1 MHGLQKFI
9 DAVEKDQ
16 MKTDL
21 PELKIGMTVKVGVTV
36 VEGAKTRVQPYQG
49 LIIAMHKH
57 ALNSTITVRKTFQ
70 GVGVERVF
78 PVHSPLIT
86 VEPVVT
92 AGVPRVRG
100 GARQLPRVALLLGF
114 ACARAL
120 AARWRDRAALLGA
133 ALSARAPPRRAAN
146 PDPWISARHAP
157 IPAALPRA
165 PLRCRCAPR
174 QACTL
179 RLWRAP
185 RRVMRPDW
193 ASPLTPPRAPRRS
206 FFRACSQVRRAKLY
220 YLRDRV
226 GKAARLKQVFISTK
240 PAKGVSGKA
249 PRAEAAA
256 PAAAVEAAAPE
267 PAAAA

>member
-100 GARQLPRVALLLGF
+100 APLRGLRRVALRVGL
-114 ACARAL
+114 CVR
-120 AARWRDRAALLGA
+120 ARWRLAGP
-133 ALSARAPPRRAAN
+133 PPRLFCM
-146 PDPWISARHAP
+146 P
-157 IPAALPRA
+157 
-165 PLRCRCAPR
+165 
-174 QACTL
+174 
-179 RLWRAP
+179 
-185 RRVMRPDW
+185 
-193 ASPLTPPRAPRRS
+193 
-206 FFRACSQVRRAKLY
+206 
-220 YLRDRV
+220 
-226 GKAARLKQVFISTK
+226 
-240 PAKGVSGKA
+240 
-249 PRAEAAA
+249 
-256 PAAAVEAAAPE
+256 
-267 PAAAA
+267 